1 MLILIF
7 HCSDHSPDKSQLK
20 YMVMLEYGDGGT
32 LREYLQNNSENL
44 HWSVRLKF
52 ARQLSKAIEF
62 LHEKNL
68 IHKNLVS
75 E

>member
-1 MLILIF
+1 
-7 HCSDHSPDKSQLK
+7 
-20 YMVMLEYGDGGT
+20 MVMLEYGDGGS

-44 HWSVRLKF
+44 HWSIRLKF

-75 E
+75 DIIYSNVLV